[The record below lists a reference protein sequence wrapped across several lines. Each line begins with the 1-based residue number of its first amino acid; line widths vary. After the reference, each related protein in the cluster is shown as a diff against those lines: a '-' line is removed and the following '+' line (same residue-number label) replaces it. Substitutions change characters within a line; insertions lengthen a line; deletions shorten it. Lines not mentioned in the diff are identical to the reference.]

1 MAATVGYQPTIDID
15 NKNPKPLDLSK
26 IPKQPNPLSQTLALA
41 SFCPTANFKIQIQC
55 QKGACILIQVNF
67 VRTKIGLLKQ
77 ITISMCPEVAR
88 KIKIA

>member
-1 MAATVGYQPTIDID
+1 MHKGGIEGVAPVNSVASSVRALQDAADATVECT
-15 NKNPKPLDLSK
+15 S
-26 IPKQPNPLSQTLALA
+26 SHCVRRA
-41 SFCPTANFKIQIQC
+41 IQEC